1 MNSVREIVLKNCL
14 DYDDVINTRN
24 LDPNKIKIDD
34 KSYKNI
40 FVSYIGCVTPNSI
53 KPLKL
58 LSIK

>member
-1 MNSVREIVLKNCL
+1 MNSVREIVIKNCL

-40 FVSYIGCVTPNSI
+40 FVSYIG
-53 KPLKL
+53 
-58 LSIK
+58 

>member
-1 MNSVREIVLKNCL
+1 MNNVREIVIKNCL

-40 FVSYIGCVTPNSI
+40 FVSYIGCVIPNSI